1 VPIVDTI
8 HKADLQVAV
17 WHITETTDELVQLLL
32 PNSTYSKQ
40 LSDIVREKRKSE
52 FLAVR
57 LLVKKLLGDAPIIA
71 YLPNGKPY
79 LTDSSHYISI
89 SHTKNYAAV
98 CISAKHEIGIDIE
111 TISDKVQQVKERFM
125 NEAELVHAQQCSE
138 FILLS
143 WVSKE
148 AAYKKIGKE
157 VVHFAASMELVPF
170 TPHTSGVLELKVKL
184 EVDKTYTFYYQQHTE
199 FVLVYG

>member
-1 VPIVDTI
+1 MPIVDTI

-52 FLAVR
+52 YLAVR
-57 LLVKKLLGDAPIIA
+57 LLVKKLLGDTPIIA

-89 SHTKNYAAV
+89 SHTKNYAAI

-111 TISDKVQQVKERFM
+111 TISDKVQHVKERFM

-143 WVSKE
+143 WVAKE
-148 AAYKKIGKE
+148 AAYKIIGKE